1 MHNPLTTP
9 IKRVVIAGGGTA
21 GWLAAAL
28 MKKVLN
34 RAVEITLVESE
45 AIGTVGVGEATIPPI
60 RLVNQVLGIDEAQF
74 LHDTKAT
81 IKLAIRFENWKTKGQ
96 SYYHTFGAPGK
107 SMAFCHFHHYWL
119 KGKSLGHTADLWE
132 YDFNYHAAEA
142 GKFAQIN
149 AKDPVLELP
158 FAYHFDATLYAKYLR
173 KLSEKMGVSRIEGKI
188 AHVERYQDS
197 GYIKSL
203 RLDSG
208 QEVEGDLF
216 VDCTGFRGLLIG
228 EALGAGYDDWSH
240 LLPCDSAIAVP
251 SERHEK
257 TAPFT
262 RSIAHDAGWQWRIPL
277 QHRNGNGHVYCSR
290 YISDQQAEDTLM
302 ENLDTKPL
310 GEPKLIKFTT
320 GRRRKQW
327 YKNVVAVGLSSGF
340 LEPLESTSIHLIQ
353 SAIVR
358 LIQLFPHNGFTPSL
372 HAEYNKQS
380 ELEFEQIRDFLVLH
394 YQVNER
400 TDSAFFNDM
409 RNIELPDSLKH
420 KIELFRENG
429 NLFREQNDLFL
440 ESSWLQVMYGQG
452 ITPND
457 YHGLVNSVPNDQLN
471 TMLTKLREIKKE
483 PVSKLPTHDE
493 YINGMIARV
502 ANK

>member
-28 MKKVLN
+28 MKKMLN

-45 AIGTVGVGEATIPPI
+45 VIGTVGVGEATIPPI

-74 LHDTKAT
+74 LHETKAT
-81 IKLAIRFENWKTKGQ
+81 IKLAIRFENWKSKGE

-119 KGKSLGHTADLWE
+119 KGKALGHNADLWE
-132 YDFNYHAAEA
+132 YDLNYHAAQA

-149 AKDPVLELP
+149 AQDPVLELP
-158 FAYHFDATLYAKYLR
+158 FAYHFDASLYAQYLR
-173 KLSEKMGVSRIEGKI
+173 KISENMGVVRREGKI
-188 AHVERYQDS
+188 AHVERFADS
-197 GYIKSL
+197 GYIKGL
-203 RLDSG
+203 RLESG
-208 QEVEGDLF
+208 DEINGDLF
-216 VDCTGFRGLLIG
+216 VDCTGFKALLI
-228 EALGAGYDDWSH
+228 ENALGTGYDDWSH

-257 TAPFT
+257 TAPYT

-290 YISDQQAEDTLM
+290 YISDQEAQDTLLA
-302 ENLDTKPL
+302 NLDTAPL
-310 GEPKLIKFTT
+310 GDPKLIKFTT

-327 YKNVVAVGLSSGF
+327 NKNVVAVGLSSGF

-358 LIQLFPHNGFTPSL
+358 LIQLFPHQGFAPRL
-372 HAEYNKQS
+372 EKEYNKQS

-394 YQVNER
+394 YAVNER

-409 RNIELPDSLKH
+409 RHNEIPDSLKH
-420 KIELFRENG
+420 KIALFEESG

-452 ITPND
+452 ITPKD
-457 YHGLVNSVPNDQLN
+457 YHGLVNSLSDTQLSS
-471 TMLTKLREIKKE
+471 MLSKLREIKKE
-483 PVSKLPTHDE
+483 PIPKLPSHDD
-493 YINGMIARV
+493 YIEGMVKRALR
-502 ANK
+502 